1 MPDAIAPPPLTRI
14 VMSPE
19 ATTASQGLQ
28 PTVRRRRLT
37 ELVALLL
44 FLVVGFAFAAPCLC
58 VEGAIRGR
66 YATALLLMAFSRLAW
81 QVHKR
86 KFRFR
91 DYFLYLAIVVAF
103 CIWAEFQ

>member
-1 MPDAIAPPPLTRI
+1 M

-44 FLVVGFAFAAPCLC
+44 FLLVGCAFAAPCLC
-58 VEGAIRGR
+58 VEGALRGR
-66 YATALLLMAFSRLAW
+66 YATALLLLAFSRLAW